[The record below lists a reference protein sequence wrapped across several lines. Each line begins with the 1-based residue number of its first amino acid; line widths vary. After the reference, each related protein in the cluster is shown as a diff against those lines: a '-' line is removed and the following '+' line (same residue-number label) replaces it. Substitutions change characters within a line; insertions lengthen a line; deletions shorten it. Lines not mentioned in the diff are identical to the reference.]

1 MSGTAAGASGDNPVR
16 PPGITRDLVAGLLLV
31 TVAAGAFFGT
41 TDLSN
46 GEGAGIGPGLM
57 PRGIALLLGGV
68 GALIVVL
75 SFFGARAP
83 IGGIALRGPLF
94 VLGSVVL
101 FAVSIRTLGLA
112 FAGPLAVI
120 VSALADRDSRPLE
133 IIIFAAALTLLC
145 VGLFK
150 FALRL
155 PIPLAPML
163 LGY

>member
-1 MSGTAAGASGDNPVR
+1 MSGTAANGPGGDPVR
-16 PPGITRDLVAGLLLV
+16 RGGIARDVIAGLFLIA
-31 TVAAGAFFGT
+31 VAVGAFFGT
-41 TDLSN
+41 TDLSF
-46 GEGAGIGPGLM
+46 GEGSTIGPGLM
-57 PRGIALLLGGV
+57 PRGVALLLGGV
-68 GALIVVL
+68 GVLVTALGFL
-75 SFFGARAP
+75 GDRQP
-83 IGGIALRGPLF
+83 IGAVALRGPIF

-101 FAVSIRTLGLA
+101 FAASIRTLGLA

-133 IIIFAAALTLLC
+133 VIAFAVVLTVLC
-145 VGLFK
+145 IGLFK